1 MRMPAEYSVKTAL
14 EKGENTVG
22 TWSVIPSSTSAE
34 IMGKA
39 GLDFMILDLEHG
51 PLNLE
56 TAQDMIRALEG
67 SGCAPLIRVPTNQEW
82 WILRALETG
91 CAGVAVPQITSVEAA
106 KEAVNAVRY
115 HPEGQRGFSPYT
127 RSAGFTAENSEE
139 IAERANNATVCM
151 LMIEG
156 KEGIDDLDE
165 IIQLDG
171 IDAIYIG
178 TYDLSQSLGYPGEPT
193 HPEVIEYV
201 EGIVDQIREQDT
213 AVGCLAESKDE
224 LKKWHEIGIQLVAYK
239 ADCAILHD
247 SVESIV

>member
-1 MRMPAEYSVKTAL
+1 MKMDAPNPLQTPL
-14 EKGENTVG
+14 ESGEDTVG

-34 IMGKA
+34 IMGEA

-51 PLNLE
+51 PLSLE
-56 TAQDMIRALEG
+56 TAQDMVRALEE
-67 SGCAPLIRVPTNQEW
+67 SECAPLIRVPTNQEW

-106 KEAVNAVRY
+106 EEAVDAVRY
-115 HPEGQRGFSPYT
+115 HPEGKRGFSPFT
-127 RSAGFTAENSEE
+127 RSAGYTAENSEE
-139 IAERANNATVCM
+139 IAQRKNDTTVCM

-156 KEGIDDLDE
+156 EEGIDDLDE
-165 IIQLDG
+165 IIEIDG
-171 IDAIYIG
+171 IDAIYVG

-193 HPEVIEYV
+193 HSDVVDHV
-201 EGIVDQIREQDT
+201 EEIVEKVREQDI

-224 LKKWHEIGIQLVAYK
+224 MDQWHDIGIQLVAYK

-247 SVESIV
+247 GVESII